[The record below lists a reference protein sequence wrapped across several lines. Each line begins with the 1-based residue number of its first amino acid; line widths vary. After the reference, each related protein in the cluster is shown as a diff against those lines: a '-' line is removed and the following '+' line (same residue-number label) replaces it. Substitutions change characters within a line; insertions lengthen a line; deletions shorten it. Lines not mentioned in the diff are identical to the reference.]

1 MSRLAFGSSSP
12 ERHSIQLKVALHL
25 SWGRYFLH
33 LCVFSIVFWC
43 YHENEL
49 IFKDRSKDP
58 TEQLVL
64 FKALKLKESVTD
76 TGLKLCQQIGIKQ
89 HFKIS
94 TSCRFFV
101 GIPFDLKV
109 GTYVK
114 SQYGCLTGI
123 TYI

>member
-1 MSRLAFGSSSP
+1 MVVKFKIELFNECLGWHLVPR
-12 ERHSIQLKVALHL
+12 RQNVIQLNSIESRPAFKLGSVFSA
-25 SWGRYFLH
+25 S

-89 HFKIS
+89 HF
-94 TSCRFFV
+94 
-101 GIPFDLKV
+101 
-109 GTYVK
+109 
-114 SQYGCLTGI
+114 
-123 TYI
+123 